1 MTIIFKEAGNL
12 DLYTDQ
18 VANLQPLVTEEIGPH
33 RPCRSWSGFRSLSQS
48 NGNSSKYGS
57 D

>member
-18 VANLQPLVTEEIGPH
+18 AANLEPLVTEEIGPH
-33 RPCRSWSGFRSLSQS
+33 RPCRSWSGYRSLSQS
-48 NGNSSKYGS
+48 NGNSCKYGS